1 MGFYFDNLIPI
12 SENIFKRMLKCEEDG
27 NLRGSNA
34 AACFPQVML
43 QRERK
48 RNYFG
53 LSSAYLSKFLSL
65 QQEETD
71 SIEEKQDNSQDDN
84 NMADPV
90 RLTAPD
96 VYKDYA
102 VRR

>member
-12 SENIFKRMLKCEEDG
+12 SENIFKRMLKWEDG

-34 AACFPQVML
+34 AAFLPPQVML

-71 SIEEKQDNSQDDN
+71 SIEAKQDNSQDDN

>member
-1 MGFYFDNLIPI
+1 M
-12 SENIFKRMLKCEEDG
+12 
-27 NLRGSNA
+27 RGSNA
-34 AACFPQVML
+34 AACLPQVML
-43 QRERK
+43 QGERK

>member
-12 SENIFKRMLKCEEDG
+12 SENIFKRMLKGEEDG

-34 AACFPQVML
+34 AACLPQVML

-53 LSSAYLSKFLSL
+53 LSSAYLASFYPFNRRK
-65 QQEETD
+65 
-71 SIEEKQDNSQDDN
+71 
-84 NMADPV
+84 
-90 RLTAPD
+90 LT
-96 VYKDYA
+96 
-102 VRR
+102 R